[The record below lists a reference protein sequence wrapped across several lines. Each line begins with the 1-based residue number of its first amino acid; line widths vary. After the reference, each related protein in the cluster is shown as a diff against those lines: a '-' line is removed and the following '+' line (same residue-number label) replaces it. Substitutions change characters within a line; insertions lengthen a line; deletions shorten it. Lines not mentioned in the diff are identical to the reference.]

1 MSLYGR
7 VGVRERALRFI
18 YIRARA
24 QMPRSNPFLLSTL
37 RRLSIFSLLF
47 RESLR

>member
-18 YIRARA
+18 YTRARA
-24 QMPRSNPFLLSTL
+24 DATQQPFPPL